1 MKPITVLW
9 SDGVSEAEAKESI
22 GAMRDFLRYLQDVAQ
37 EQDFGLAPI
46 VLRPYGN
53 WILKGTAGEDAYH
66 SFRWYWESSL
76 DENTGQVS
84 AATFIEIVRYEPWQ
98 HVDPHL
104 DLALLHTELRNDLSE
119 TSGDFP
125 SVFAYTEPDLVAVIS
140 LRHLAQIADSDLR
153 LKCLRSL
160 VMHNFGLLVGLP
172 LGLQCKNQ
180 GRAEQTADPARKRTQ
195 PCALPCIMYDAQSV
209 DELMAVA
216 TARDDDSPLLCQL
229 CQETVRSIVFSLHF
243 SPN

>member
-1 MKPITVLW
+1 MKPITILW

-22 GAMRDFLRYLQDVAQ
+22 GAMRDFLRYLQDVAH
-37 EQDFGLAPI
+37 EQDIGLAPI

-53 WILKGTAGEDAYH
+53 WILKGTAGEEAYQ

-76 DENTGQVS
+76 DQHTGQVS
-84 AATFIEIVRYEPWQ
+84 IATFIEIVRYEPWQ
-98 HVDPHL
+98 YVDPHL
-104 DLALLHTELRNDLSE
+104 DLALLHTDLRNDVTE
-119 TSGDFP
+119 TSGEFP

-140 LRHLAQIADSDLR
+140 IRHLAQIADNDLR
-153 LKCLRSL
+153 LRCLRSL

-172 LGLQCKNQ
+172 TGIPCEDQREAK
-180 GRAEQTADPARKRTQ
+180 QTDAPAATPAR
-195 PCALPCIMYDAQSV
+195 PCAMPCIMYVARSI
-209 DELMAVA
+209 DELMAA
-216 TARDDDSPLLCQL
+216 AAAREDDSPLLCQL

>member
-1 MKPITVLW
+1 MKPITILW

-22 GAMRDFLRYLQDVAQ
+22 GAMRDFLRYLQEVAS

-53 WILKGTAGEDAYH
+53 WVLKGTAGEEAYH

-76 DENTGQVS
+76 DHDTGQVS
-84 AATFIEIVRYEPWQ
+84 AATFIEIVRFEPWQ

-104 DLALLHTELRNDLSE
+104 DLALLHTELRNDMTE
-119 TSGDFP
+119 TSGAFP
-125 SVFAYTEPDLVAVIS
+125 SVFACTEPDLVAVIS

-153 LKCLRSL
+153 LRCLRSL

-172 LGLQCKNQ
+172 TGPQCADQ
-180 GRAEQTADPARKRTQ
+180 RRAKRSVDPASAPAR
-195 PCALPCIMYDAQSV
+195 PCAMTCIMYEAQSI
-209 DELMAVA
+209 DELMAAA
-216 TARDDDSPLLCQL
+216 TAREDDTPLLCKL
-229 CQETVRSIVFSLHF
+229 CQEAVRSIVFSLHF
-243 SPN
+243 SRN

>member
-22 GAMRDFLRYLQDVAQ
+22 GAMRDFLRYLRGVAD
-37 EQDFGLAPI
+37 EQDIGLAPI

-53 WILKGTAGEDAYH
+53 WILKGTAGKEAYH

-76 DENTGQVS
+76 DQNTGQVS
-84 AATFIEIVRYEPWQ
+84 AATFIEIVRFEPWQ

-104 DLALLHTELRNDLSE
+104 DLALLHTELRNDTTE
-119 TSGDFP
+119 TEGDFP
-125 SVFAYTEPDLVAVIS
+125 SVFACTEPDLVTVIS
-140 LRHLAQIADSDLR
+140 IRHLSQIADCDLR

-160 VMHNFGLLVGLP
+160 VMHNFGHLVGLP
-172 LGLQCKNQ
+172 IGLQTTKQ
-180 GRAEQTADPARKRTQ
+180 HTISESVVDAKTRGRT
-195 PCALPCIMYDAQSV
+195 CALPCIMYEAQSI
-209 DELMAVA
+209 DELMAIA
-216 TARDDDSPLLCQL
+216 TAREDDSPFLCEL
-229 CQETVRSIVFSLHF
+229 CQEVMREIVFTLHF